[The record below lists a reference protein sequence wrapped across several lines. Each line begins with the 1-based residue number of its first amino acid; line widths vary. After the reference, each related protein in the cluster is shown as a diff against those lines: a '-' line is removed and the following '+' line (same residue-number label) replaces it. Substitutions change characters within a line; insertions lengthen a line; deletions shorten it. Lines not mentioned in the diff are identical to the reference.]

1 MDNLLFL
8 VHRIPYPPNKGDKI
22 RSFHFLKHLSEH
34 FNVYL
39 GAFIDDVDDLAYV
52 SHVNEY
58 CSEVKLITI
67 NPTLRTA
74 ISAKGLLTESSL
86 SVPYYDIRSMYQWV
100 NGTVEQHR
108 IKKAFI
114 FSSVM
119 AQFVTKHQ
127 DMEVIADFVD
137 IDSDKWRQYSEKKSW
152 PISWVYSRE
161 SKRLL
166 DYEMKVTKR
175 SNQVLFV
182 SEKEAELFKTFS
194 HELSP
199 KIDFVNNGVDI
210 DFFTPSKSFANPY
223 KEHETAIV
231 FTGAMDYWAN
241 VDAVVWFVEKV
252 MPELRTKKKGM
263 VFYIVGSKPS
273 SQVRD
278 LHAHDD
284 VVVTGRVDDM
294 RPYIQY
300 ADVIVA
306 PLRIARGI
314 QNKVLEA
321 MAMGKP
327 IVASPQAMEGIDA
340 NVSGVKVA
348 DEPNEFVGAVL
359 EMLLSESYL
368 SGNREFVEANFSWL
382 ESGNKLVSIINN
394 NALPEESD

>member
-1 MDNLLFL
+1 MGNLLFL

-22 RSFHFLKHLSEH
+22 RSYHFLKYLSHH
-34 FNVYL
+34 FNIFL
-39 GAFIDDVDDLAYV
+39 GAFVDDPEDLAYV
-52 SHVNEY
+52 EQVKAY
-58 CSEVKLITI
+58 CSDVKLIEI
-67 NPTLRTA
+67 NPRLRT
-74 ISAKGLLTESSL
+74 IVSAKGLLTGSSL
-86 SVPYYDIRSMYQWV
+86 SVPYYDISPMYDWV
-100 NGTVEQHR
+100 NATVEQHQ

-119 AQFVTKHQ
+119 AQFVTRYKN
-127 DMEVIADFVD
+127 MEVIADFVD
-137 IDSDKWRQYSEKKSW
+137 IDSDKWRQYAEKKSW

-161 SKRLL
+161 SKRLF
-166 DYEMKVTKR
+166 DYEMDVTKR

-194 HELSP
+194 GELAS
-199 KIDFVNNGVDI
+199 KVDFVNNGVDI
-210 DFFTPSKSFANPY
+210 DFFTPSESFANPY
-223 KEHETAIV
+223 KGNETAIV

-252 MPELRTKKKGM
+252 LPELRAKKDGL

-273 SQVRD
+273 AQVRALQAD
-278 LHAHDD
+278 NG

-294 RPYIQY
+294 RPYLQF

-340 NVSGVKVA
+340 DVSGVMVA
-348 DEPNEFVGAVL
+348 DEPNNFVEAVL
-359 EMLLSESYL
+359 GMLDSENYL
-368 SGNREFVEANFSWL
+368 SGNREFVDANFSWL

-394 NALPEESD
+394 DTLPQESD